1 MAGDVLQRGVGKS
14 GRMEKL
20 SKEYFGKTD
29 KISEKVMEKR
39 TKSVKKVMEKRTN
52 LQSRLCK
59 EIRRDK
65 QKREAYGDKS
75 RKFK

>member
-1 MAGDVLQRGVGKS
+1 MAGDVLQGGVGKS

-39 TKSVKKVMEKRTN
+39 TN

-65 QKREAYGDKS
+65 QNREAYGDKS